1 MHLVGFITKKSV
13 TMHGDM
19 KVKKKNHTYIHVL
32 NKTVLRKYLVLD
44 RQ

>member
-19 KVKKKNHTYIHVL
+19 KVKKNHTYIHVL